1 MTDEAYETPIYEGE
15 ADAEIAPPEEPEL
28 VVPVPVALGYLQMDA
43 TGTYVE
49 GAGYAPRLIG
59 GQVPVPDGH
68 RPDAFLRHYMVEGAL
83 VPRPV
88 SPVPQG
94 IPDGYRLAD
103 CPAGSQIFIHD
114 FESGE
119 VIFQTVIETDGADFD
134 FALPDAGSY
143 VIEVDAP
150 RPFVDTKTIVEVT

>member
-15 ADAEIAPPEEPEL
+15 ADAETAPPEEPEL
-28 VVPVPVALGYLQMDA
+28 VAPAPRALGYLQLDES
-43 TGTYVE
+43 GTYVE
-49 GAGYAPRLIG
+49 GAGYAPRLTG
-59 GQVPVPDGH
+59 AQVPVSDGH
-68 RPDAFLRHYMVEGAL
+68 RPDAFLHHYMVEGAL

-88 SPVPQG
+88 SPVPQD

-114 FESGE
+114 EIGGE

-134 FALPDAGSY
+134 FALPDAGRY
-143 VIEVDAP
+143 VIEVAAP
-150 RPFVDTKTIVEVT
+150 LPFVDTKTRIEVT